1 MKPLADELNDEMQ
14 FLKMG
19 KAEQPNCVGRLLRD
33 SPGAAVGFEATAA
46 ASMEK

>member
-1 MKPLADELNDEMQ
+1 
-14 FLKMG
+14 MG
-19 KAEQPNCVGRLLRD
+19 KAEQPTCIGRLLN